1 VLCSLPAGSPR
12 FSRRSSLSQVQMS
25 ASSPR
30 GLPLQ
35 GVGGAEG
42 SSLFDRFGGLPIS
55 RQRPRGDVI
64 VVWGR

>member
-1 VLCSLPAGSPR
+1 VLSSLPIGSPR
-12 FSRRSSLSQVQMS
+12 SSRRSSLSQVQMS

-42 SSLFDRFGGLPIS
+42 SSLVDWFGGLPIS
-55 RQRPRGDVI
+55 RQRPRGDVM